1 MHLQLN
7 SSSSPCSHVKLPVL
21 SEVWPLSKGLPTPAT
36 LIQLVSRM
44 DLLVLNEFGDAA
56 EGFPTFPALVVTV

>member
-1 MHLQLN
+1 M
-7 SSSSPCSHVKLPVL
+7 KLPVL